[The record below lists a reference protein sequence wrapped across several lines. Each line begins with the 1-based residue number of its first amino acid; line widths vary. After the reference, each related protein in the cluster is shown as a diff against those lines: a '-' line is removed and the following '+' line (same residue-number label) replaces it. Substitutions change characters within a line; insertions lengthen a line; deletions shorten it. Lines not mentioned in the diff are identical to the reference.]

1 MKLAGWNGRG
11 LGNSPAVQGLLD
23 LRKREDP
30 DVLFLSETKMKCG
43 KLEWLRW
50 KLEMPNMMVKDC
62 VGQSDGLA
70 IFWKRDINLRVLP
83 FMSKYHI
90 DTEIT

>member
-1 MKLAGWNGRG
+1 
-11 LGNSPAVQGLLD
+11 
-23 LRKREDP
+23 
-30 DVLFLSETKMKCG
+30 MKCG